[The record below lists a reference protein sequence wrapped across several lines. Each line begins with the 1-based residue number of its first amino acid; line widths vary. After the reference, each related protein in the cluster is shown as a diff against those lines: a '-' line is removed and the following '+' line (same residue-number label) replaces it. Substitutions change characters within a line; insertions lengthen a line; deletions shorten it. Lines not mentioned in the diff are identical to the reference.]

1 MKSILFLCVAMLI
14 ACCSLAVAQ
23 EVPQPRIVPLPRV
36 VRVKPQIVCVDGL
49 CRVQTAEPTPTPAP
63 LETKPAEPPVLVAAV
78 PRSVLVREGNPVA
91 NLARKCCSWQPIRRL
106 FGHRR

>member
-1 MKSILFLCVAMLI
+1 MKSILSLCVAMLI
-14 ACCSLAVAQ
+14 ACCSLVFAQ

-36 VRVKPQIVCVDGL
+36 VRAKPQIVCVNGV

-63 LETKPAEPPVLVAAV
+63 LETKPFEPPVVVAAV
-78 PRSVLVREGNPVA
+78 PHSVLVRAGNPVT
-91 NLARKCCSWQPIRRL
+91 NIARKCCSWHPVRRL